1 MRRFFKWSAFLALGL
16 TIWTAC
22 KAAQAEAVPKN
33 VRVSV
38 YTLQEPD
45 SVRIVVRWV
54 AVPPGQ
60 RQAPLA
66 AYETRIR
73 QGAGTILAT
82 GTTTASQLIDTLRLG
97 TPPLGVTIANLVAEV
112 RAIDTLA
119 LASDWATSNVFSF
132 TITPLPPNSPDS
144 VTADTTL
151 INQLAQIW
159 VRPSYAS
166 LLVGGQKQFCAIG
179 KTWGGATGLI
189 GWENLSPEAF
199 SLCVDEYNAWKNEV
213 SS

>member
-1 MRRFFKWSAFLALGL
+1 MRRFAQWSAVLALGL
-16 TIWTAC
+16 MVWTAC

-82 GTTTASQLIDTLRLG
+82 GTTAPSQLIDTLRLA

-112 RAIDTLA
+112 RAVDTLA
-119 LASDWATSNVFSF
+119 LVSGWATSSPFGF

-159 VRPSYAS
+159 VRPSYAVIQ
-166 LLVGGQKQFCAIG
+166 VGGSKQFCAIG

-189 GWENLSPEAF
+189 GWETLSPEAY
-199 SLCVDEYNAWKNEV
+199 SACVDAYNAWKLEV